1 MEQNKNEEMP
11 YEILSNEH
19 DSCDLKF
26 KVLLIGN
33 TKVGKSCLTMK
44 LNKNN
49 FEEVYNPTI
58 GFEFYSFSI
67 KTKEKAIKLQIWDTC
82 GQEIY
87 QSIITSFF
95 PNSSLAFIVF
105 SIDK

>member
-11 YEILSNEH
+11 YEILSNEY
-19 DSCDLKF
+19 DSYDLTF

-33 TKVGKSCLTMK
+33 AEVGKSCLTIK
-44 LNKNN
+44 LDLNN
-49 FEEVYNPTI
+49 FEEGYNQTV
-58 GFEFYSFSI
+58 GFDYHIFSI
-67 KTKEKAIKLQIWDTC
+67 KLKEKAIKFQIWDTC

-87 QSIITSFF
+87 RSLITSFF